1 MTENYSK
8 HIPALAT
15 STWPAVYKVLFVIGL
30 TLLMITYLMV
40 SHVITQPDIIGE
52 RYNKIAYRISEKP
65 YRGMEG
71 GIIGMYFQQM
81 LHKSQLPF
89 RY

>member
-40 SHVITQPDIIGE
+40 SHVITHPDIIGE
-52 RYNKIAYRISEKP
+52 RYNKIAYRISETP
-65 YRGMEG
+65 DRGKEG
-71 GIIGMYFQQM
+71 GIIGMYLLHM
-81 LHKSQLPF
+81 LYKSQLPI